1 MYAMSTLK
9 NVRPSNTDR
18 KASSQY
24 HHGDLRSALVNA
36 GMQLLQAGDSTD
48 FSLREAAR
56 AVGVTVNATYR
67 HFANKQD
74 LITAISA
81 EGFRQF
87 SAALMNGARRGTT
100 PQERL
105 LGSGHAYVNFAR
117 QHPALFRLMFGR
129 VSVDSVSKTGTS
141 VISNKAAEE
150 LTAASANAFNAL
162 KAGVAAL
169 RNENIASES
178 VALASIKAWSLAH
191 GLCHLILDGQ
201 LDEHAAGF
209 DQMIDDVLRSYAE

>member
-9 NVRPSNTDR
+9 SKRPSNTAP

-36 GMQLLQAGDSTD
+36 GMQLLQAGNSTD

-87 SAALMNGARRGTT
+87 TVALMTGAQHGTN
-100 PQERL
+100 PKERL
-105 LGSGHAYVNFAR
+105 LGSGHAYVDFAR

-129 VSVDSVSKTGTS
+129 ASVSSTPTIDASLTS
-141 VISNKAAEE
+141 SKAAEE
-150 LTAASANAFNAL
+150 LTAAGTNAFNAL
-162 KAGVAAL
+162 KSGVAAL
-169 RNENIASES
+169 RNESIESES
-178 VALASIKAWSLAH
+178 VVLASIKAWSLAH

-201 LDEHAAGF
+201 LDEHAVGF